1 MKSDRIRLDKM
12 LTRAK
17 AKQGTYDRSVFE
29 RMTTEQLRELTAEPP
44 PSDERI
50 REILTS
56 VNGLHLLE

>member
-1 MKSDRIRLDKM
+1 MKSDRIKLDKM

-17 AKQGTYDRSVFE
+17 ANRGTYDRSIFE
-29 RMTTEQLRELTAEPP
+29 RMTTEQLRELTADPP

-50 REILTS
+50 REILAG